1 MPSMPMIH
9 IQNSEPGPPERMA
22 VATPTIEPVP
32 MVAASAVAS
41 AWKGVMSP
49 SSSPPPMKDFLM
61 ASGSLR
67 WMNFM
72 RTVK

>member
-1 MPSMPMIH
+1 
-9 IQNSEPGPPERMA
+9 MA

-49 SSSPPPMKDFLM
+49 SSSPPPMKDFLI
-61 ASGSLR
+61 ARGSLR